1 MDTQNMQKYLARPA
15 LVGAIAGVSSQM
27 LLFPAGLKVSFMGSN
42 ISAATAMGLAAAG
55 GSIVGDLSHD
65 FVLKKLSG
73 QSDVALERE
82 TLVLGPVL
90 TGLGCV
96 AAVGAFVTGPGPL
109 MQNPMSVI
117 QIAGIGAA
125 SEVAGEYAAR
135 FAIPTPG
142 LIE

>member
-1 MDTQNMQKYLARPA
+1 MQKYLARPA
-15 LVGAIAGVSSQM
+15 LVGIVAGVSSQAFF
-27 LLFPAGLKVSFMGSN
+27 FPAGTTVNLMGSN
-42 ISAATAMGLAAAG
+42 LGAGTALGMAAAA

-82 TLVLGPVL
+82 TMVLGPVL

-96 AAVGAFVTGPGPL
+96 AAVGAFITGPGPL
-109 MQNPMSVI
+109 MQNPMSI
-117 QIAGIGAA
+117 LQIAGIGAA

-135 FAIPTPG
+135 FVIPTPG